1 MRITRARTEVNV
13 GLRIAALLTVL
24 AITVLPLMA
33 DTEIVHRWM
42 LTGVPMP
49 RFQKML
55 VASIME
61 NYLIRQEF
69 EDEMEKLLEKYS
81 VEGIQSYLVLPPRNE
96 MMEGEL
102 KQRIK
107 ESSLDSVLV
116 VRPKAVRKE
125 TQEVVTGGIYL
136 PPPGYYTFWPYWNMA
151 HGDFY
156 HTSSY
161 TKENVI
167 VRVEFNLYSTKD
179 EKLVWSGE
187 SDTLYSK
194 NFEKLG
200 KGYAR
205 ALVNQLKKDKVIRKK

>member
-1 MRITRARTEVNV
+1 MTFR
-13 GLRIAALLTVL
+13 LRIGVLLTIL

-33 DTEIVHRWM
+33 DTKIVHRWV

-49 RFQKML
+49 RFRKML

-61 NYLIRQEF
+61 NYLVRQEF
-69 EDEMEKLLEKYS
+69 EDEMEKLLEQYS
-81 VEGIQSYLVLPPRNE
+81 VEGIQSYMVLPPRNE

-151 HGDFY
+151 HGGFY
-156 HTSSY
+156 SSSSY

-187 SDTLYSK
+187 SDSLYSK
-194 NFEKLG
+194 DFEKLG
-200 KGYAR
+200 KGYAQS
-205 ALVNQLKKDKVIRKK
+205 LVKQLKKDKLIRKN

>member
-1 MRITRARTEVNV
+1 MKF
-13 GLRIAALLTVL
+13 GLRIGALLTVL

-33 DTEIVHRWM
+33 DTKIVHHWV
-42 LTGVPMP
+42 LTGEPLP

-55 VASIME
+55 VASVME

-81 VEGIQSYLVLPPRNE
+81 VEGIPSYMVLPPRNE

-107 ESSLDSVLV
+107 ESVLDSVLV
-116 VRPKAVRKE
+116 VRPKAMRKE
-125 TQEVVTGGIYL
+125 TDEVVTGGIYM
-136 PPPGYYTFWPYWNMA
+136 PPPGYYAFWPYWNMA
-151 HGDFY
+151 YGGLY
-156 HTSSY
+156 PTSSY
-161 TKENVI
+161 TKENVM

-187 SDTLYSK
+187 SDTVYEK
-194 NFEKLG
+194 NFERLG
-200 KGYAR
+200 KGYAK
-205 ALVNQLKKDKVIRKK
+205 ALVNQLKKDKVISKK